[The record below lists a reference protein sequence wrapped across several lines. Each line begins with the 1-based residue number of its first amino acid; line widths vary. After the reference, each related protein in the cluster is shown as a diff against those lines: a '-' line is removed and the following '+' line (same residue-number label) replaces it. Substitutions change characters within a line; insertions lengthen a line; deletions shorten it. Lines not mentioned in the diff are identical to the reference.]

1 MVKFQCAPATTNR
14 GLQQGAF
21 ALILAVLLGGCASPG
36 LNEVDSAADQAPTD
50 LSEVEP
56 ETSPTTESTTN
67 SAPPTP
73 TTIAAD
79 PNPPV
84 STEVE
89 PVTVLEGLER
99 PWGMAWLPDGTM
111 LITERP
117 GRVRMVRNGVL
128 DSAPL
133 AGVAPV
139 LAERQGGLL
148 DIAIHPQFEANNW
161 VYFAYAHG
169 TREANRLRVA
179 RARLVGQ
186 AFEDWTVIFETNRDK
201 EQGQHFGSRLLWLPD
216 GTLLVAVGDG
226 GNPPLR
232 LDGELIRH
240 QAQNRQTHLGSIV
253 RIREDGTIPPDN
265 PFVDQAE
272 AEPALWSYGHRNIQ
286 ALALDTAT
294 GQLWS
299 TEHGSRGGDELNRL
313 QVGQNFGWP
322 VVTYS
327 EEYFGGPIS
336 SEVSRPGMVDPILY
350 WTPAIAPSGLAV
362 YRGDRYPQWQGHLF
376 AGGLV
381 SQSVLR
387 LEIDDQG
394 QVIDQSHIPIGQRVR
409 DVRQGPDGFL
419 YVLTD
424 DPNGRLVRIEP
435 RS

>member
-1 MVKFQCAPATTNR
+1 MTDR

-21 ALILAVLLGGCASPG
+21 ALALALLLGGCAFPG
-36 LNEVDSAADQAPTD
+36 LNAVDSAEDTASTAP
-50 LSEVEP
+50 SEVEP
-56 ETSPTTESTTN
+56 ETSPTPESATN
-67 SAPPTP
+67 PASPTP
-73 TTIAAD
+73 ITIAAD
-79 PNPPV
+79 PNPLV

-117 GRVRMVRNGVL
+117 GRVRRVRNGVL
-128 DSAPL
+128 DPVPL

-179 RARLVGQ
+179 RARL
-186 AFEDWTVIFETNRDK
+186 EDQTFTNWTVIFETNRDK

-240 QAQNRQTHLGSIV
+240 QAQNRQSHLGSIV
-253 RIREDGTIPPDN
+253 RIQEDGTIPADN
-265 PFVDQAE
+265 PFVDQAVNQPVDQTD
-272 AEPALWSYGHRNIQ
+272 AAPALWSYGHRNIQ
-286 ALALDTAT
+286 GVALDPVT

-313 QVGQNFGWP
+313 QAGGNFGWP

-327 EEYFGGPIS
+327 EEYSGGPIS
-336 SEVSRPGMVDPILY
+336 SEVSRPGMVDPVLY

-387 LEIDDQG
+387 LEVDDQG
-394 QVIDQSHIPIGQRVR
+394 QVIAQSQIPIGQRVR

-424 DPNGRLVRIEP
+424 DPNGRLVRLEP